1 MDTLISNRLDITVN
15 GFCLKAKTWG
25 KPNGKP
31 ILAIHGWL
39 DNANSFNKIAP
50 LLNDNLYIVAID
62 LAGHGWSQHREN
74 NGNYY
79 LWDYA
84 TDLLNCIDTLGW
96 KTCSILAHSLGTGVA
111 SIIAGA
117 FPNRVDKLVF
127 IDGLGAPF
135 VSKEKKIALDFKTA
149 FQQLKMAKKT
159 KLYGFSP
166 KDTITFKTK
175 ADAIRDRM
183 DNVISPI
190 SYNASKALI
199 ERGVI
204 EVSGGYRW
212 SHDPKIALPK
222 FHNIT
227 EAQAQQ
233 FIKHI
238 NCDTLLILGNQ
249 GLFSNNL
256 FHSRLN
262 LLKKATTH
270 WLDGN
275 HHLHL
280 EEAHKTIAE
289 LTNQFFKY

>member
-1 MDTLISNRLDITVN
+1 METLISNTLELSIN
-15 GFCLKAKTWG
+15 GFSIKAKTWG
-25 KPNGKP
+25 DPNGKP
-31 ILAIHGWL
+31 VLAIHGWL
-39 DNANSFNKIAP
+39 DNANSFDKVAP
-50 LLNDNLYIVAID
+50 LVDDNIHIVAID
-62 LAGHGWSQHREN
+62 LAGHGLSSHREN

-84 TDLLNCIDTLGW
+84 TDVLNCMDVLGW

-117 FPNRVDKLVF
+117 FPNRIEQLVF

-135 VSKEKKIALDFKTA
+135 VSKEDKIVFDFKTA

-159 KLYGFSP
+159 QLYGFSS
-166 KDTITFKTK
+166 KTVATFKTK
-175 ADAIRDRM
+175 EEAIRNRM
-183 DNVISPI
+183 DNIISPI
-190 SYNASKALI
+190 SYNASQTLI
-199 ERGVI
+199 NRGLI

-227 EAQAQQ
+227 EIQAQQ

-238 NCDTLLILGNQ
+238 HCDTLLILGNQ
-249 GLFSNNL
+249 GLFANNL
-256 FHSRLN
+256 FHSRLSFF
-262 LLKKATTH
+262 KKATTH
-270 WLDGN
+270 WIDGN

-280 EEAHKTIAE
+280 EEAHETIAK
-289 LTNQFFKY
+289 LINQFFKY